1 MDLQTVRWF
10 LAVAG
15 HGHVT
20 NAAQELRVSQPGLS
34 RAIARLEQ
42 DLGVPLFDR
51 VGRGVELSPFG
62 RVFAEH
68 ARRLVAEEE
77 AARRVLAQAADPSRG
92 EVSLAFLHTQGPS
105 FVPDLV
111 RRFRETRPGVTFRLF
126 QDRSARIVAAVR
138 DGRADLAITSPR
150 PSGTDLGWG
159 PLVTERLLLAVP
171 EGHPLARRRLVRTA
185 ELAGE
190 PVVAFRQGAGL
201 RTIAEEMFARAG
213 IAPEMP
219 FEGEE
224 SATVRGLV
232 AAGLGVAIVAPP
244 PPGESHA
251 VAHVRLADPLAVRTI
266 GLTWSDVR
274 TRPPVAEAFRRFVLT
289 PGQTPEPAN

>member
-10 LAVAG
+10 LAVAA

-34 RAIARLEQ
+34 RAIARLEA

-68 ARRLVAEEE
+68 ARRLVAEDE
-77 AARRVLAQAADPSRG
+77 AARRALAQAADPSHG
-92 EVSLAFLHTQGPS
+92 EVALAFLHTQGPS

-111 RRFRETRPGVTFRLF
+111 RRFRETRPGVTFRLM
-126 QDRSARIVAAVR
+126 QDRSARLAAAVR

-150 PSGTDLGWG
+150 PSGTDLEWR

-171 EGHPLARRRLVRTA
+171 EGHRLARRRLVRTE
-185 ELAGE
+185 ELADE
-190 PVVAFRQGAGL
+190 PVVAFRQGTGL
-201 RTIAEEMFARAG
+201 RAIAAEMFARAG

-244 PPGESHA
+244 LPGEAHG

-266 GLTWSDVR
+266 GLTWSDGR

-289 PGQTPEPAN
+289 PGLAREPAN